1 MKWFLSLLAIAA
13 AAHSIRAAGPEFDWA
28 ISAGGKLHD
37 KVRGLAVDPSGN
49 ILLTGEFTGEAA
61 FGDIQLKAAGSM
73 DFFVAKVSPEGKF
86 LWARSGGGSK
96 IDRGYAVATDNQ
108 GNCVVTG
115 HFESADAVFG
125 THKPQLA
132 GDYDAF
138 AAKYDARGELV
149 WFQAFGGKGYDY
161 GHGVGTDAA
170 GNAVVTGALAG
181 DGMLA
186 GQPIGEQGPARMFAI
201 KFDPAGKV
209 AWHRVATGKGNS
221 TGHGIA
227 VDRAGNSFVGGA
239 HGGPG
244 SLAGTE
250 FGAKPGRDI
259 LVAKID
265 PTGKVTWIHDGFS
278 SDSAMAHEI
287 CADETGRVWVSG
299 MFKGKLKTG
308 MGEQASQGDS
318 DLLVA
323 ALDSSG
329 KRLWT
334 KTAGG
339 PKIDY
344 GLGVATDGN
353 GNAFLTG
360 SFTGKV
366 RFGDRELDSGA
377 ASDIF
382 VAGLDPKGEIL
393 LLLQATGKATDHA
406 YTIAH
411 HRGYLYLSGACSGEA
426 RFGDKTLANRGSND
440 IFLARVRLAPR

>member
-1 MKWFLSLLAIAA
+1 MRRFLSMLAIAA
-13 AAHSIRAAGPEFDWA
+13 AGQSIQAAGPEFDWA

-49 ILLTGEFTGEAA
+49 ILVTGEFTGEAA

-73 DFFVAKVSPEGKF
+73 DFFVAKVSPGGKF
-86 LWARSGGGSK
+86 LWVRSGGGSK
-96 IDRGYAVATDNQ
+96 IDRGYAVAADGQ

-115 HFESADAVFG
+115 HFESPDAVFG
-125 THKPQLA
+125 SHKPPLA

-161 GHGVGTDAA
+161 GHGVGTDDA
-170 GNAVVTGALAG
+170 GNAVVTGALTGA
-181 DGMLA
+181 GMLS
-186 GQPIGEQGPARMFAI
+186 GQAIGEPGPSRIFAI

-209 AWHRVATGKGNS
+209 AWHRVATGTGNS

-244 SLAGTE
+244 SLAGVG

-259 LVAKID
+259 FVAKLD
-265 PTGKVTWIHDGFS
+265 PAGKVAWIHDGFG

-287 CADETGRVWVSG
+287 CADEAGRVWVSG
-299 MFKGKLKTG
+299 MFNEKLKTG
-308 MGEQASQGDS
+308 MGEQASQGVS
-318 DLLVA
+318 DLLMA

-329 KRLWT
+329 RRLWT

-344 GLGVATDGN
+344 GLGVATDGK

-382 VAGLDPKGEIL
+382 VAGMGPKGDIL
-393 LLLQATGKATDHA
+393 WLLQASGKATDHA

-411 HRGYLYLSGACSGEA
+411 HQGFLYLSGACSGEA
-426 RFGDKTLANRGSND
+426 RFGDKTLANLGSND
-440 IFLARVRLAPR
+440 IFLARVRLAP

>member
-1 MKWFLSLLAIAA
+1 MKQILSLLAIAMA
-13 AAHSIRAAGPEFDWA
+13 IHSIHGAEPDFDWV

-86 LWARSGGGSK
+86 LWVRSGGGSK
-96 IDRGYAVATDNQ
+96 IDRGYAVAADSM

-115 HFESADAVFG
+115 HFESPDAAFG
-125 THKPQLA
+125 AHKPALV
-132 GDYDAF
+132 GEYDAF
-138 AAKYDARGELV
+138 AAKYNARGELV
-149 WFQAFGGKGYDY
+149 WFHAFGGKGYDY
-161 GHGVGTDAA
+161 GHGVGTDGA
-170 GNAVVTGALAG
+170 GNAVVTGALTGA
-181 DGMLA
+181 GMLS
-186 GQPIGEQGPARMFAI
+186 GQAVGEPGPSRIFAI
-201 KFDPAGKV
+201 KFDPAGQV
-209 AWHRVATGKGNS
+209 AWHRVASGTGNS

-250 FGAKPGRDI
+250 FGTKPGRDI
-259 LVAKID
+259 LVAKFD
-265 PTGKVTWIHDGFS
+265 PMGKVAWIHEGFG

-287 CADETGRVWVSG
+287 CADEAGRVWVSG

-308 MGEQASQGDS
+308 MGEQTSQGDS

-382 VAGLDPKGEIL
+382 VAGLDSRGEFRW
-393 LLLQATGKATDHA
+393 LLQATGKATDHA

-411 HRGYLYLSGACSGEA
+411 HQGLLYLSGACSGEA
-426 RFGDKTLANRGSND
+426 RFGGKIAPHRGSND
-440 IFLARVRLAPR
+440 IFVARVRIAP